1 MAIMFNSFSFLA
13 PKDVLLYGFQI
24 CWLWVYL
31 MEVILETRL
40 RTKIYIYFLFSV
52 LYLIDGNTNVDI

>member
-1 MAIMFNSFSFLA
+1 MTFFTIMAIMCNSFGFLA

-40 RTKIYIYFLFSV
+40 RT
-52 LYLIDGNTNVDI
+52 